1 MPESQPV
8 ENFLVNELQRQSHK
22 YMVQRHIFCMGC
34 QSVLDVRT
42 AVSFDIYAASDK
54 GDTITGENLAYAGIL
69 CGKCFDLS
77 VNTGGMENAI
87 KEAGEGAYLETFD
100 GRERW
105 K

>member
-22 YMVQRHIFCMGC
+22 YIVGRTMACHCGRF
-34 QSVLDVRT
+34 LDVRRS
-42 AVSFDIYAASDK
+42 VSFDIYSADN
-54 GDTITGENLAYAGIL
+54 ELQYAGVL
-69 CGKCFDLS
+69 CGECYDYLVYS
-77 VNTGGMENAI
+77 GGMDKSIRA
-87 KEAGEGAYLETFD
+87 AGEGGHVETFD